1 MIKGVGVSS
10 GIAFG
15 PSYILKNSESDINPT
30 FLALKG
36 TPEAERVKLDEAIT
50 KAKHE
55 LDEIIKLPNQ
65 LDEIKEIL
73 QAHQM
78 MMEDPE
84 LYQGSVKAIED
95 GVSAYDAY
103 GEIASQFCEMLSA
116 VEDEYLKQRVKDI
129 KDATQR
135 VLGHIRGQKSHDLN
149 TLDSPVIIVAE
160 DVPPSLAA
168 QFSKDKV
175 LGIITE
181 QGGETSHTAILA
193 NALGI
198 PAILGVSNAM
208 TLCLE
213 AIIVMDGETGVI
225 EVNPTA
231 EKIQTYELKRQSQ
244 DLEKEN
250 LKIFKDQATV
260 TKEGYQVSLYG
271 NIGNAHDAFLVKE
284 QGGEGVGLFR
294 TEFLFMDVPEAP
306 SEEIQLKAY
315 REALEALDGKPVIIR
330 TLDAGGDKHISYLNM
345 PKEENPFLG
354 YRAIRYCLEHP
365 ELFKTQL
372 RAIHRAAVYGEPK
385 LMIPMITDL
394 SEIQKVK
401 SLVQEVKLE
410 LDEKGIPYRDVP
422 IGIMIET
429 PAAAVM
435 ADILAEHVDFFSI
448 GTNDL
453 TQYTLAA
460 DRMNPGVKSI
470 YSYFNP
476 SVLRLIHQVIQ
487 AGNQAGIHVGMC
499 GEAAGHEKL
508 IPVLLAMG
516 LKEFSMSPSKILKA
530 RACIKQISLEA
541 SMDLRDRVL
550 KAGSLEEVH
559 AILGLDS

>member
-15 PSYILKNSESDINPT
+15 PSFILRNSQLDINPSFEMT
-30 FLALKG
+30 IG
-36 TPEAERVKLDEAIT
+36 TPEAEKVKLDEAIL
-50 KAKHE
+50 KAKQD
-55 LDEIIKLPNQ
+55 LDEIIHLPNQ
-65 LDEIKEIL
+65 IDEIKEIL

-78 MMEDPE
+78 MMADPE
-84 LYQGSVKAIED
+84 LYQGSIEAIED

-103 GEIASQFCEMLSA
+103 LEIASQFCEMLSA
-116 VEDEYLKQRVKDI
+116 VEDDYLKQRVKDI

-135 VLGHIRGQKSHDLN
+135 VLGYLRGQKCLSLN
-149 TLDSPVIIVAE
+149 TLDTPVILVAD

-198 PAILGVSNAM
+198 PAVLGVSNAM
-208 TLCLE
+208 SLCME
-213 AIIVMDGETGVI
+213 TRIVMDGETGVI

-231 EKIQTYELKRQSQ
+231 ETIQAYELKRQTQ
-244 DLEKEN
+244 NEEKEK
-250 LKIFKDQATV
+250 LKVFKDKSTLTQDGFT
-260 TKEGYQVSLYG
+260 VSLYG
-271 NIGNAHDAFLVKE
+271 NIGNAHDALLVKD

-294 TEFLFMDVPEAP
+294 TEFLFMDVSEAP
-306 SEEIQLKAY
+306 SEESQFNAY
-315 REALEALDGKPVIIR
+315 KEAVEALEGRPVIIR
-330 TLDAGGDKHISYLNM
+330 TLDAGGDKQISYLNM

-354 YRAIRYCLEHP
+354 YRAIRYCLDHP

-385 LMIPMITDL
+385 LMIPMISDL
-394 SEIQKVK
+394 SEILKVK
-401 SLVQEVKLE
+401 SMVQEIKLE
-410 LDEKGIPYRDVP
+410 LDDVGIPYRDVP

-435 ADILAEHVDFFSI
+435 ADVLAEHVDFFSI

-460 DRMNPGVKSI
+460 DRMNPDVKAI

-476 SVLRLIHQVIQ
+476 SVLRLINQVIQ

-530 RACIKQISLEA
+530 RACISQISLEA
-541 SMDLRDRVL
+541 SVELKNRVL
-550 KAGSLEEVH
+550 KAGSLKEVQE
-559 AILGLDS
+559 ILEL

>member
-15 PSYILKNSESDINPT
+15 PSFILRNSEVDLNPAFEMMT
-30 FLALKG
+30 G
-36 TPEAERVKLDEAIT
+36 TPEDEKFKLDEAIL

-55 LDEIIKLPNQ
+55 LDEIIELPDQ
-65 LDEIKEIL
+65 IDEIKEIL
-73 QAHQM
+73 RAHQM

-84 LYQGSVKAIED
+84 LYQGSVHAIES

-103 GEIASQFCEMLSA
+103 LDIASQFCEMLSA
-116 VEDEYLKQRVKDI
+116 VEDDYLKQRVKDI

-135 VLGHIRGQKSHDLN
+135 VLGHIRGQKSHDLK
-149 TLDSPVIIVAE
+149 TLDAPVIIVAE

-168 QFSKDKV
+168 QFTKDKV

-198 PAILGVSNAM
+198 PAVLGVSNAM

-213 AIIVMDGETGVI
+213 AIIVMDGETGVV
-225 EVNPTA
+225 EVNPTSETIHA
-231 EKIQTYELKRQSQ
+231 YELKRQSQ
-244 DLEKEN
+244 DSEREK
-250 LKIFKDQATV
+250 LKVFKNKATV
-260 TKEGYQVSLYG
+260 TKDGFKVSLYG
-271 NIGNAHDAFLVKE
+271 NIGNAHDALLVKE

-306 SEEIQLKAY
+306 SEDSQLKAY
-315 REALEALDGKPVIIR
+315 REALEALDGRPVIIR
-330 TLDAGGDKHISYLNM
+330 TLDAGGDKQISYLNM

-354 YRAIRYCLEHP
+354 YRAIRYCLDHP

-385 LMIPMITDL
+385 LMIPMISDL
-394 SEIQKVK
+394 SEVLKVK
-401 SLVQEVKLE
+401 KLVQEVKLE
-410 LDEKGIPYRDVP
+410 LDEKAIPYRDVP

-435 ADILAEHVDFFSI
+435 ADVLAEHVDFFSI

-460 DRMNPGVKSI
+460 DRMNPDVKSI

-530 RACIKQISLEA
+530 RACISRIGLEE
-541 SMDLRDRVL
+541 SVDLKNRVL
-550 KAGSLEEVH
+550 KAGSLEDVQE
-559 AILGLDS
+559 ILGL

>member
-15 PSYILKNSESDINPT
+15 PSFILRNSEPDLSPGFEMTI
-30 FLALKG
+30 G
-36 TPEAERVKLDEAIT
+36 TPEAEKVKLDEAIL
-50 KAKHE
+50 KAKQE
-55 LDEIIKLPNQ
+55 LDEIIELPNQ
-65 LDEIKEIL
+65 IDEIKEIL

-84 LYQGSVKAIED
+84 LYQGSMKAIEN
-95 GVSAYDAY
+95 GVSAYEAY
-103 GEIASQFCEMLSA
+103 FDIAAQFCEMLSA
-116 VEDEYLKQRVKDI
+116 VEDDYLKQRVKDI

-135 VLGHIRGQKSHDLN
+135 VLGHIKGQKSHDLK
-149 TLDSPVIIVAE
+149 TLDAPVIIVAE

-168 QFSKDKV
+168 QFTKDKV

-198 PAILGVSNAM
+198 PAVLGVSNAM
-208 TLCLE
+208 TLFLE
-213 AIIVMDGETGVI
+213 SIIVMDGETGII
-225 EVNPTA
+225 EVNPTS
-231 EKIQTYELKRQSQ
+231 ETIQAYELKRQFQHSER
-244 DLEKEN
+244 EKLN
-250 LKIFKDQATV
+250 VFKDKATV
-260 TKEGYQVSLYG
+260 TQDGYTVSLYG
-271 NIGNAHDAFLVKE
+271 NIGNAHDALLVKE

-306 SEEIQLKAY
+306 SEESQLKAY
-315 REALEALDGKPVIIR
+315 REALEALDGRPVIIR
-330 TLDAGGDKHISYLNM
+330 TLDAGGDKQISYLNM

-354 YRAIRYCLEHP
+354 YRAIRYCLDHP
-365 ELFKTQL
+365 DLFKTQL

-385 LMIPMITDL
+385 LMIPMISDL
-394 SEIQKVK
+394 SEILKVK
-401 SLVQEVKLE
+401 KLVQEVKCE
-410 LDEKGIPYRDVP
+410 LDEKAIPYRDVP

-435 ADILAEHVDFFSI
+435 ADVLAEHVDFFSI

-460 DRMNPGVKSI
+460 DRMNPDVKSI

-476 SVLRLIHQVIQ
+476 SVLRLINQVIQ
-487 AGNQAGIHVGMC
+487 AGNRAGIHVGMC

-530 RACIKQISLEA
+530 RACISRIGLEE
-541 SMDLRDRVL
+541 SVDLKNRVL
-550 KAGSLEEVH
+550 KAGSLEDVQE
-559 AILGLDS
+559 ILGL

>member
-15 PSYILKNSESDINPT
+15 PSYILRNSEMDLNPAFEMT
-30 FLALKG
+30 TG
-36 TPEAERVKLDEAIT
+36 TPEDEKVKLDEAIL
-50 KAKHE
+50 KAKQE
-55 LDEIIKLPNQ
+55 LDEIIELPNQ
-65 LDEIKEIL
+65 IDEIKEIL
-73 QAHQM
+73 RAHQM

-84 LYQGSVKAIED
+84 LYQGTVHAIES

-103 GEIASQFCEMLSA
+103 LDIASQFCEMLSA
-116 VEDEYLKQRVKDI
+116 VEDDYLKQRVKDI

-135 VLGHIRGQKSHDLN
+135 VLVHIRGQKSHDLKS
-149 TLDSPVIIVAE
+149 LDAPVIIVAE

-168 QFSKDKV
+168 QFTKDKV

-198 PAILGVSNAM
+198 PAVLGVSNAM
-208 TLCLE
+208 SLCLE
-213 AIIVMDGETGVI
+213 AIIVMDGETGVV
-225 EVNPTA
+225 EVNPTS
-231 EKIQTYELKRQSQ
+231 ETIQAYELKRQSQ
-244 DLEKEN
+244 DSEREK
-250 LKIFKDQATV
+250 LKVFKDKETV
-260 TKEGYQVSLYG
+260 TKDGFTVSLYG

-306 SEEIQLKAY
+306 SEDSQLKAY
-315 REALEALDGKPVIIR
+315 REALEALDGRPVIIR
-330 TLDAGGDKHISYLNM
+330 TLDAGGDKQISYLDM

-354 YRAIRYCLEHP
+354 YRAIRYCLDHP
-365 ELFKTQL
+365 ELFKAQL

-385 LMIPMITDL
+385 LMIPMISDL
-394 SEIQKVK
+394 SEILKVK
-401 SLVQEVKLE
+401 KLVQEVKLE
-410 LDEKGIPYRDVP
+410 LDEKAIPYRDVP

-435 ADILAEHVDFFSI
+435 ADVFAEHVDFFSI

-460 DRMNPGVKSI
+460 DRMNPDVKSI

-476 SVLRLIHQVIQ
+476 SVLRLINQVIQ

-530 RACIKQISLEA
+530 RACISRIGLEE
-541 SMDLRDRVL
+541 SVDLKNRVL
-550 KAGSLEEVH
+550 KAGSLEEVQE
-559 AILGLDS
+559 ILGL